1 MQIAFHTVEGT
12 NDFKQFL
19 YKRKTLGSS
28 CKLLSGLVTG
38 IGIN

>member
-19 YKRKTLGSS
+19 YKRKTLGAFASS
-28 CKLLSGLVTG
+28 LVDW
-38 IGIN
+38 